1 MKNKNIARGLCV
13 LMLIAVLALIVCMCT
28 GCGNVQLVDTVYTY
42 DRAIIEMP
50 GGDVIEVEIKKWG
63 DYDGEQLQIV
73 AEDGTVYLVSSYNC
87 VLIRD

>member
-1 MKNKNIARGLCV
+1 MKNKNIVRGLCV

-50 GGDVIEVEIKKWG
+50 GGDVIEVDIKKWG